1 MEGNDLLR
9 NNTKIVGLGALYASK
24 TPGVIIKS
32 VGLGSCVGVVAIA
45 PKHRA
50 VGLWHVVLPSCKVDR
65 DKAKTIPGYFADSG
79 ISVFINEFRK
89 LGVTSNKDLIIKL
102 AGGASVMD
110 ANATFDIGKRN
121 ILASRKALWKNH
133 MAAIA
138 EDVGGNY
145 SRTVWVEVDTGR
157 VYIESPGRGRWEL

>member
-1 MEGNDLLR
+1 MLR
-9 NNTKIVGLGALYASK
+9 NNTKIVGLGDLHASK
-24 TPGVIIKS
+24 TPGTVIKS
-32 VGLGSCVGVVAIA
+32 VGLGSCVAVVAVA

-50 VGLWHVVLPSCKVDR
+50 VGLLHVVLPNSRVDPE
-65 DKAKTIPGYFADSG
+65 KAQQIPGYFADTG
-79 ISVFINEFRK
+79 IGALLDAFKK
-89 LGVTSNKDLIIKL
+89 LGVTNPKDLVIKL

-110 ANATFDIGKRN
+110 ANRTFDIGKRN
-121 ILASRKALWKNH
+121 ILASRKMLWKHH

>member
-1 MEGNDLLR
+1 MLR
-9 NNTKIVGLGALYASK
+9 NNTKIVGLGDLYASK
-24 TPGVIIKS
+24 TPGIIIKS
-32 VGLGSCVGVVAIA
+32 VGLGSCVGVVAVA
-45 PKHRA
+45 PKYRA
-50 VGLWHVVLPSCKVDR
+50 VGLWHVVLPSSKIDR
-65 DKAKTIPGYFADSG
+65 EKAAEIPGYFADSG
-79 ISVFINEFRK
+79 IGAFINEFKK
-89 LGVTSNKDLIIKL
+89 LGVASHKDLIIKL

-110 ANATFDIGKRN
+110 SNATFDIGKRN

-138 EDVGGNY
+138 EDVGGNF